1 VRRGRLVACVCLLGL
16 FVAALVTALDYS
28 LIDALGPGPGFFPFW
43 LSLIGSALTLAI
55 LFQTARSAD
64 DPLAVVPRERGG
76 PSNPGLAGNPLS
88 DHTLQRPP
96 GLSGRPVKPGDDKP
110 RGREDSLAV
119 IREKPG
125 DDEPSHI
132 LPDRRAALQAASVLV
147 ALGAAALLMEPLGFR
162 LTMLAFIAGL
172 LAALGARSPAAIL
185 ITALA
190 GSFGVF
196 HVFYYW
202 LKVPLPIGL
211 IGV

>member
-1 VRRGRLVACVCLLGL
+1 MWRGRLVACVCLLGL

-28 LIDALGPGPGFFPFW
+28 LSDALGPGPGFFPFW
-43 LSLIGSALTLAI
+43 LSLIGSVLTLAI
-55 LFQTARSAD
+55 MVETARSREISLD
-64 DPLAVVPRERGG
+64 IVPRPRSSSGAGSSGG
-76 PSNPGLAGNPLS
+76 PSNPGIEGEPPS
-88 DHTLQRPP
+88 DYAPQQPP
-96 GLSGRPVKPGDDKP
+96 GVLGRPVKPGDDKP
-110 RGREDSLAV
+110 SFPEVSID
-119 IREKPG
+119 
-125 DDEPSHI
+125 I
-132 LPDRRAALQAASVLV
+132 LPDRHAALQAASVLV

-202 LKVPLPIGL
+202 LKVPLPSGALGL
-211 IGV
+211 